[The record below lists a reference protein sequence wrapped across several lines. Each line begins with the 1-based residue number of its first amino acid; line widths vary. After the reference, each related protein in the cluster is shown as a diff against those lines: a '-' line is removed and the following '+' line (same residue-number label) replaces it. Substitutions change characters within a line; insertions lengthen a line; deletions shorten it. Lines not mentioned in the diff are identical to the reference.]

1 MAALGLPLL
10 FFAVNCR
17 VNVNLMFLLIIL
29 PETYIRESKTL
40 FKFFRNT
47 YNYVFLS
54 SSSAYHP
61 PISLWRKYANP
72 LIFGILSPTQTVSG
86 LGLITVRGTLG
97 SVVTESFSRA
107 PRKENRLI
115 WGNSTPEGRV

>member
-1 MAALGLPLL
+1 MGLPLL

-115 WGNSTPEGRV
+115 RGNSTPEGRV